1 MNNLTEHLSD
11 IASKYGVIGIKQS
24 FEDEGALLDDVIS
37 VRRVTEMCN
46 LKSFVKVGGCEANT
60 DIYNCLRLGVNG
72 IIAPMVE
79 SSFAVSKFMDC
90 YDSRAQYFVVIESK
104 TSYANLDEILETAHD
119 KLTGIIVGRSD
130 LSKSYNISKSEV
142 DSDFILNITE
152 DILIKAKKYNLLTT
166 LGGNVSVKSSKFIEK
181 MYHLNLLNRVETRN
195 VVIEL
200 NDINV
205 GNINVAIQE
214 AINFEIALLKNKL
227 QNSSYLSE
235 DYIRRIELLSS
246 RKQ

>member
-1 MNNLTEHLSD
+1 MNNLVEHLTE
-11 IASKYGVIGIKQS
+11 IANKYGVIGIKQS

-90 YDSRAQYFVVIESK
+90 YDSRAEYYIVVESK
-104 TSYANLDEILETAHD
+104 TSYSNLEDILQTSHE
-119 KLTGIIVGRSD
+119 KLTGVIVGRSD
-130 LSKSYNISKSEV
+130 LSKSYNINKSEV
-142 DSDFILNITE
+142 DADFILNITE
-152 DILIKAKKYNLLTT
+152 DILVQAKKYNLLTT

-181 MYHLNLLNRVETRN
+181 MYHNNLLNRVETRN
-195 VVIEL
+195 VVIQL
-200 NDINV
+200 DDTNV
-205 GNINVAIQE
+205 GNMNVAIQE
-214 AINFEIALLKNKL
+214 AINFEISLLKNKL
-227 QNSSYLSE
+227 QNTSHLSE
-235 DYIRRIELLSS
+235 DYIKRIELLSS
-246 RKQ
+246 RK